1 MINWDNVYDKM
12 EDAKAIAFD
21 TCHKIYVLMDDE
33 QIAKM
38 REYGYDPLY
47 TKDEMSAGEMY
58 ETIKH
63 WYAESCGLKFVEA
76 VSTVE
81 GDPNDGFETL
91 IGQGESETDECYEC
105 GFESCDGECLDE
117 DRCRNCNWTDVYE
130 DDLCRDCW
138 DEEQGEEDE

>member
-1 MINWDNVYDKM
+1 MIDWGLVWEKM
-12 EDAKAIAFD
+12 EDAKGIAFD

-38 REYGYDPLY
+38 REYEYDPLY

-76 VSTVE
+76 VSTMPDGE
-81 GDPNDGFETL
+81 DPNLGFETL
-91 IGQGESETDECYEC
+91 IEQGADW
-105 GFESCDGECLDE
+105 DDDE
-117 DRCRNCNWTDVYE
+117 DY
-130 DDLCRDCW
+130 DD
-138 DEEQGEEDE
+138 EEEDEDDEDY

>member
-1 MINWDNVYDKM
+1 MIDWTLVYDKM

-33 QIAKM
+33 QVAKM
-38 REYGYDPLY
+38 REYDYDPLY

-63 WYAESCGLKFVEA
+63 WYAESCPLKFVEA

-81 GDPNDGFETL
+81 GDPNEGFETL
-91 IGQGESETDECYEC
+91 IGQGESESDECVEC
-105 GFESCDGECLDE
+105 GDEDCEGECLDE
-117 DRCRNCNWTDVYE
+117 ERCERCGDDDLYDGDLCKDCYE
-130 DDLCRDCW
+130 DSLE
-138 DEEQGEEDE
+138 DEE